1 LPRRDVDALWY
12 DSRMSYPDRRRR
24 HVLAALTS
32 SAAGLG
38 APWFARDARAADV
51 DRFALGVASGQP
63 RPDGMVLW
71 TRLTGHDLPEQV
83 PVRWEV
89 ADDEAFTKVVL
100 RGEFVAQDVW
110 AHSVHAE
117 PKGLASDRWYW
128 YRFRALGAQSRPAR
142 TRTAPAD
149 DAKAAVLRFAIAS
162 CQRFDTGHYAAWRE
176 LASRSL
182 DAVIFLGDYIYEFGS
197 RPGALR
203 EVPDGLTTTLDGY
216 RARYALYRS
225 DPLLQA
231 AHAACPWWLVWD
243 DHEVD
248 NDYAGDQG
256 QGLEPDFAR
265 RRAWAYQAYWEHMPF
280 TMAQRPRWGSMRVHD
295 RFHWG
300 RLATLHLLDDRQYRD
315 PQACPGPGRGGSRT
329 LPASECPELDD
340 PRRSLLGAEQER
352 WFVDGLDLER
362 PWNLVAQQTL
372 MAPFTW
378 RDPGLNAP
386 PRSLR
391 SLPPE
396 GALAAS
402 QRPGTGDG
410 AVIWTD
416 GWDGYPHARRRLL
429 DAIAD
434 RGLRGTVVLGGD
446 VHTHY
451 VATLE
456 REGRDRDRRG
466 GGAVVASEFVCTS
479 ISTPSLPQSRLD
491 TLLPF
496 NPHVHLGRSDRRG
509 ATVFEVDTKAM
520 RAELLGVDDVRRA
533 DSAVSTVARFVVDA
547 ARPGPQVG

>member
-1 LPRRDVDALWY
+1 MQPIR
-12 DSRMSYPDRRRR
+12 SDRRRA
-24 HVLAALTS
+24 VAALGA
-32 SAAGLG
+32 SAASLA
-38 APWFARDARAADV
+38 APWFVRDARAADV

-89 ADDEAFTKVVL
+89 AADEAFTKVVM
-100 RGEFVAQDVW
+100 RGEFTAQDVW

-128 YRFRALGAQSRPAR
+128 YRFRALGAASTPAR
-142 TRTAPAD
+142 TRTAPAV
-149 DAKAAVLRFAIAS
+149 DAKATLRFAIAS
-162 CQRFDTGHYAAWRE
+162 CQRFDTGHYAAWRD
-176 LASRSL
+176 LSSRPL
-182 DAVIFLGDYIYEFGS
+182 DAVVFLGDYIYEFGS
-197 RPGALR
+197 RPDALR
-203 EVPDGLTTTLDGY
+203 EVPGGLITTLDAY

-225 DPLLQA
+225 DPQLQA

-248 NDYAGDQG
+248 NDYADEQG

-280 TMAQRPRWGSMRVHD
+280 TMAQRPRWGSMRIHD
-295 RFHWG
+295 RFRWG

-315 PQACPGPGRGGSRT
+315 PQACPAPGRGGSRMV
-329 LPASECPELDD
+329 PMAECPGLDD
-340 PRRSLLGAEQER
+340 PRRSLLGAGQEQ
-352 WFVDGLDLER
+352 WFVEGLDRER

-378 RDPGLNAP
+378 RDPA
-386 PRSLR
+386 R
-391 SLPPE
+391 
-396 GALAAS
+396 
-402 QRPGTGDG
+402 DG
-410 AVIWTD
+410 PVIWTD
-416 GWDGYPHARRRLL
+416 GWDGYPRARQRLL
-429 DAIAD
+429 DAVAD

-451 VATLE
+451 VASLG
-456 REGRDRDRRG
+456 REGRDRERRD
-466 GGAVVASEFVCTS
+466 ADVVASEFVCTS

-491 TLLPF
+491 AVLPF
-496 NPHVHLGRSDRRG
+496 NPRIHLGRSDRRG
-509 ATVFEVDTKAM
+509 AIVFEVDEKTL

-533 DSAVSTVARFVVDA
+533 DSAVSTQARFVVDA
-547 ARPGPQVG
+547 ARPGPQPA